1 MTVAVDQAVLR
12 QIEVYAQQRYPE
24 EACGL
29 LVGRFE
35 ADRTVVI
42 AAHESNNVAADRR
55 AGFEVDPGFRL
66 RLQRDVRAEG
76 AAVVGVFHS
85 HPSGDASPSATDRA
99 SIWEPDLVWLITA
112 VGTGPIGKTRA
123 FAVEANDRGNSF
135 REIPLVGV

>member
-12 QIEVYAQQRYPE
+12 QIEAYAKQRYPE

-42 AAHESNNVAADRR
+42 AAHESNNVAGDRR

-85 HPSGDASPSATDRA
+85 HPYGDASPSATDRA

-112 VGTGPIGKTRA
+112 VGTGPIGETRA

-135 REIPLVGV
+135 REIQLVGV